1 MATFDSIFPTFVTKC
16 GELHTLLLSVAYALF
31 VTGIIV
37 TVHHQF
43 SRKTLL
49 HLLVR
54 IMVLTSLLV
63 YLPVWGNVIQN
74 LLQDSILSGLGV
86 DPTNVYQQFN
96 QLLVINNDPSQN
108 PSQPSWWNIIA
119 QLHNFTADLI
129 ITALLWLI
137 GMAASL
143 LMFWAYIFQTVILN
157 MGYALS
163 PLLIG
168 FMAIPALKHTGT
180 RFLTNLAG
188 VLLWPLGWAVAA
200 LVTQGILDFMTDSSF
215 QFFDP
220 TSTLPDLQKTI
231 GVAAIGFWI
240 IFSTIAAPVV
250 IQKVISSGALA
261 GSELLSGGAQV
272 AVQTATSTASG
283 AVAAAPLGP
292 VAAVAAGGAAGTLSL
307 FSTSGGIGNAG
318 SLVSGL
324 AAGFGSSKND
334 ASGDKAVRQM
344 LRQIMERLDQFQ
356 PSITPAA
363 LPPKL

>member
-1 MATFDSIFPTFVTKC
+1 MATFDSIFPTFLAKC

-31 VTGIIV
+31 IAGIIV

-43 SRKTLL
+43 SHRILL

-63 YLPVWGNVIQN
+63 FLPVWGNQIQQ

-86 DPTNVYQQFN
+86 DPRQVYQQFV
-96 QLLVINNDPSQN
+96 QLLVIQRDTTT
-108 PSQPSWWNIIA
+108 QPSWWNVMSL
-119 QLHNFTADLI
+119 LHNLTTDLI
-129 ITALLWLI
+129 ITVILWLV
-137 GMAASL
+137 GLLASF
-143 LMFWAYIFQTVILN
+143 LMFWAYIIQSIILN
-157 MGYALS
+157 LGYALS

-180 RFLTNLAG
+180 RYLTNLAG

-200 LVTQGILDFMTDSSF
+200 LVTQGILDFMTDPSF
-215 QFFDP
+215 EFIDP

-231 GVAAIGFWI
+231 GVAAVGFWI
-240 IFSTIAAPVV
+240 IFSTIAAPVI
-250 IQKVISSGALA
+250 IQKVIASGALA
-261 GSELLSGGAQV
+261 GGELLSGGARA
-272 AVQTATSTASG
+272 AVQTASSAARG

-292 VAAVAAGGAAGTLSL
+292 VAALAAGGAAGTIGL
-307 FSTSGGIGNAG
+307 FSASSGMGNTG

-324 AAGFGSSKND
+324 AGLGSSRND

-344 LRQIMERLDQFQ
+344 LMQILQHLGQ
-356 PSITPAA
+356 LPPIAPAS